1 MTTVGPRL
9 YNPSTASPKTYNVSP
24 EELENVLGRNTETGG
39 TAQKSGSSSKKS
51 GRVTKVPSSRAR
63 GKQVS
68 AKDMLVS

>member
-9 YNPSTASPKTYNVSP
+9 YNPSTAFPKTYNVSP
-24 EELENVLGRNTETGG
+24 EELENVLGRNMETGG
-39 TAQKSGSSSKKS
+39 IAQKSGSSSMRS
-51 GRVTKVPSSRAR
+51 GRVSKTSSRAR